1 MHPFPVPL
9 LFLKIKQETE
19 ERKMKVELGKIGS
32 VRQGVVLNRVK
43 GKNGEPE
50 ENYPLLTIGRLLQEE
65 EGASTEEQATVSVAE
80 SKKSSLKLAKE
91 GMILIGLTSF
101 HRAVVLTKE
110 KEGMVIPSNFLILEF
125 PGGIMDAHY
134 FAWYFNESPEMES
147 LKESIIHG
155 EGKVK
160 VLSIQQIRS
169 IKIEVPDLVTQMAV
183 GNLYSL
189 QLKKSRIWRQILRLE
204 MQNLTVRM
212 GRVCEPVQMDNTDE
226 RGTETTVTL
235 KKLYTELRMIE
246 DKMNIYEK
254 ELELF
259 L

>member
-1 MHPFPVPL
+1 
-9 LFLKIKQETE
+9 
-19 ERKMKVELGKIGS
+19 
-32 VRQGVVLNRVK
+32 
-43 GKNGEPE
+43 
-50 ENYPLLTIGRLLQEE
+50 
-65 EGASTEEQATVSVAE
+65 
-80 SKKSSLKLAKE
+80 
-91 GMILIGLTSF
+91 
-101 HRAVVLTKE
+101 
-110 KEGMVIPSNFLILEF
+110 
-125 PGGIMDAHY
+125 
-134 FAWYFNESPEMES
+134 
-147 LKESIIHG
+147 
-155 EGKVK
+155 
-160 VLSIQQIRS
+160 
-169 IKIEVPDLVTQMAV
+169 MAV

-254 ELELF
+254 ELGLF